1 MFTLFSC
8 DRNVITSVIYDTTD
22 NHLCLSQNRQL
33 FCSCFVHERV
43 VFFVTEIGSVTEYK
57 VCWRRNLQDQYA
69 LLLFSAQVHHAY
81 LIDSNYVGKI
91 ALEWVAKKQWFRKY
105 HCIYNKLRSIGYS
118 MCDFAVLTARS
129 LSLVKNLHSI
139 SDE

>member
-1 MFTLFSC
+1 
-8 DRNVITSVIYDTTD
+8 
-22 NHLCLSQNRQL
+22 
-33 FCSCFVHERV
+33 VHERV

-91 ALEWVAKKQWFRKY
+91 ALECVAKKQ
-105 HCIYNKLRSIGYS
+105 
-118 MCDFAVLTARS
+118 
-129 LSLVKNLHSI
+129 
-139 SDE
+139 